1 MDQVIFTKKHKTYLL
16 IIFFL
21 ILATAL
27 GLTWWFYIRI
37 PPLIGIVSGNGRLE
51 ATQIDIATKFQGRVA
66 EILFD
71 EGDMVKAG
79 QIVARIDTES
89 LKARLREAEAM
100 VNKAEKERAYAAA
113 LLSQRESECLLK
125 KKNLIRYER
134 LYKDGIISLEKLDEA
149 RTEVEISIATC
160 DAAEAKIANAEASI
174 KSAIAVTERLKTDI
188 EDCILKAPHD
198 SRVQYRLAE
207 PGEVL
212 PSGGKI
218 LTTIDLKDIYMTIFL
233 PEVAAG
239 KVQIGADAR
248 ISIDA
253 FPDRVFAAKVSFIAS
268 KAQFTPKEVET
279 RTQRQKLSF
288 RVKINLV
295 NGDNL
300 PAKPGM
306 PGVAYIRLDD
316 TVSWPEQLK

>member
-1 MDQVIFTKKHKTYLL
+1 MFTKKHKTHLL

-21 ILATAL
+21 IFTTAL

-37 PPLIGIVSGNGRLE
+37 PPLTGIVSGNGRLE

-66 EILFD
+66 EVLFD

-79 QIVARIDTES
+79 EIVARIDTES
-89 LKARLREAEAM
+89 LEARLREAEAM
-100 VNKAEKERAYAAA
+100 VNKAEKERVYAAA
-113 LLSQRESECLLK
+113 LLVQRESECDLK
-125 KKNLIRYER
+125 KKKLLRYER
-134 LYKDGIISLEKLDEA
+134 LYTDGIISLDKLDEA
-149 RTEVEISIATC
+149 RTETEISTAAC
-160 DAAEAKIANAEASI
+160 DAAKAQIANAEASI
-174 KSAIAVTERLKTDI
+174 KSAISVTERLKTDI
-188 EDCILKAPHD
+188 DDCILKAPRD

-218 LTTIDLKDIYMTIFL
+218 LTTIDLDNIYMTIFL
-233 PEVAAG
+233 PEIQAG
-239 KVQIGADAR
+239 KVRIGTNAR
-248 ISIDA
+248 IMLDA
-253 FPDRVFAAKVSFIAS
+253 FPDRAFAAKVSFIAS

-279 RTQRQKLSF
+279 RSERQKLSF

-295 NGDNL
+295 NGDDL

-306 PGVAYIRLDD
+306 PGNAYVKIDNS
-316 TVSWPEQLK
+316 TGWPEHLK

>member
-1 MDQVIFTKKHKTYLL
+1 VISKKQKTYFLVILL
-16 IIFFL
+16 FIVL
-21 ILATAL
+21 TILA
-27 GLTWWFYIRI
+27 LTWFYYIRI
-37 PPLIGIVSGNGRLE
+37 PPLTGIVSGNGRLE

-79 QIVARIDTES
+79 EIVARIDTES
-89 LKARLREAEAM
+89 LEARLREAQAM

-113 LLSQRESECLLK
+113 LLSQRESECDLK
-125 KKNLIRYER
+125 KKKLQRYER
-134 LYKDGIISLEKLDEA
+134 LYKDGIISLDKLDEA
-149 RTEVEISIATC
+149 RTEVEISIAAC
-160 DAAEAKIANAEASI
+160 DAAKALIANAEASI
-174 KSAIAVTERLKTDI
+174 KSAKAVTERLKSDI
-188 EDCILKAPHD
+188 EDCILKAPRD

-218 LTTIDLKDIYMTIFL
+218 LTTIDLDDIYMTIFL
-233 PEVAAG
+233 PEVEAG
-239 KVQIGADAR
+239 KVRIGTDAR
-248 ISIDA
+248 ITLDA
-253 FPDRVFAAKVSFIAS
+253 FPNRAFAANVSFIAS

-279 RTQRQKLSF
+279 RTERQKLSF

-295 NGDNL
+295 NGDDL

-306 PGVAYIRLDD
+306 PGNAYVRIDNS
-316 TVSWPEQLK
+316 TNWPEHLK